1 MVLRTSNNPSAV
13 GSKGRKKLKT
23 TKTMVLSTKECNVLP
38 SIDAE
43 RENVLQVFHC
53 FILYLRELDNDAPMG
68 LPERVGVSAKSPGL
82 APWACKCRPPLGL
95 GYRLCHIINL

>member
-1 MVLRTSNNPSAV
+1 
-13 GSKGRKKLKT
+13 
-23 TKTMVLSTKECNVLP
+23 MVLSTKECNVLP

-68 LPERVGVSAKSPGL
+68 TPVREGVSAKSPGL